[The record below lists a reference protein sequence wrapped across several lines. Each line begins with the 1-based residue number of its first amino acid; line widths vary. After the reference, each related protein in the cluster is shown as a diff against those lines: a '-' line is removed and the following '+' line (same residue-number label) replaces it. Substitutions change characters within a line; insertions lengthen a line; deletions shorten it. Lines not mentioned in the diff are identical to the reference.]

1 LNRSNFRYKMVV
13 AVRTD
18 LRMGKGKT
26 AAQVAHAA
34 ISTFEE
40 ARRKHQDWAEAW
52 LNEGQS
58 KIVVRVRSEKDLFTI
73 RDEALDLDLPTAS
86 VQDKGLTQLPP
97 NTATCVGIGPGPAE
111 LIDRITRDLR
121 LL

>member
-1 LNRSNFRYKMVV
+1 MVV

-26 AAQVAHAA
+26 AVQVAHAA
-34 ISTFEE
+34 ISAFED
-40 ARRKHQDWAEAW
+40 AGSKHQDWAEAW

-73 RDEALDLDLPTAS
+73 RDEALDLDLPTAL

-97 NTATCVGIGPGPAE
+97 NTTTCVGIGPGPAE
-111 LIDRITRDLR
+111 LIDRITRDLK